1 MSIAAQR
8 LAGISVLVVDDDDDA
23 RELTEIVLRQVGATV
38 RSASSATEALELI
51 KAAVPAVVV
60 ADIAMPQRDG
70 TWLLRKV
77 RSLQGVPAIPFIAF
91 TALALAHDRQRL
103 LAVGFVDHII
113 KPADPDEV
121 VQAIVRATTSKRTG
135 VKEP

>member
-1 MSIAAQR
+1 M
-8 LAGISVLVVDDDDDA
+8 LVVDDDDDA

-60 ADIAMPQRDG
+60 ADIAMPQHDG
-70 TWLLRKV
+70 TWLLREV
-77 RSLQGVPAIPFIAF
+77 RTLQGVPAIPFIAF
-91 TALALAHDRQRL
+91 TALALVHDRQRI
-103 LAVGFVDHII
+103 LAAGFADHIV

-121 VQAIVRATTSKRTG
+121 VQAIVRATTSTKSPRG
-135 VKEP
+135 KEP